1 MLFRSIMSSDLQH
14 IGLDIGSFF
23 KQKNISSVFT
33 LCGGHISPILVGC
46 EKENIDII
54 QVRDEV
60 SAVFAAD
67 AVSRLTDSVGVA
79 IVTAGPG
86 VTNTITAIKNAQM
99 AQSPVLLIGGAAAT
113 LLKGR
118 GSLQDIDQISLLKTY
133 VKSAVSVKKTRDVV
147 PTLANALNTAISG
160 VPGPVF
166 VELPIDLL
174 YPEEDIRKEFM
185 NQLPKS
191 GFFGKIAHWYVNRHL
206 NDLFSSKKSS
216 VKIKPVKEFK
226 LDQRK
231 IDKAAL
237 AIVKAKKPVFLLG
250 NQVTQNKEF
259 LPMCL
264 KSIDKLSVPTFTSGM
279 ARGCFGSSDK
289 YFFRHNRK
297 HALKNADV
305 VVTLGIPLDF
315 RLGYGFSIG
324 KDATL
329 ISINKSKEDLNKNRK
344 PDIGMHADPSR
355 IMHEIGKIINPPS
368 CQNWIEELIKLEK
381 NRENEIQQFSEHKT
395 DFVNPVHLCKTI
407 DKFIDE
413 ESILVADGGDFV
425 GTASYTIRPRSPLGW
440 LDPGPFGTLGV
451 GGGFA
456 IGAKTSF
463 PKKEVWVFYGD
474 GASAYSL
481 AEFDTL
487 CRHKLPVIAIIGN
500 DASWQ
505 QIAREQKQM
514 LGSNIGTEL
523 AFNAYEK
530 VVEGYGGK
538 GYYVEN
544 HDTLDE
550 TLKRAKEDAKLG
562 YPVLVNIK
570 ISKSDFRKGSIS
582 V

>member
-1 MLFRSIMSSDLQH
+1 MQH
-14 IGLDIGSFF
+14 VGLDIGSFF

-67 AVSRLTDSVGVA
+67 AVSRLTESIGVA

-86 VTNTITAIKNAQM
+86 VTNTVTAIKNAQM
-99 AQSPVLLIGGAAAT
+99 AQSPILLIGGAAAT
-113 LLKGR
+113 LLKGK

-133 VKSAVSVKKTRDVV
+133 VKSAVSVKKVRDVI
-147 PTLANALNTAISG
+147 PTLANAINTAISG

-174 YPEEDIRKEFM
+174 YPEEDIRKEFI

-191 GFFGKIAHWYVNRHL
+191 GLFGKIAHWYVNRHL

-216 VKIKPVKEFK
+216 IKVKPVKKFK
-226 LDQRK
+226 LDQHK

-237 AIVKAKKPVFLLG
+237 AIVKSKRPVFLLG
-250 NQVTQNKEF
+250 NQVTQNKDF
-259 LPMCL
+259 LSMCL
-264 KSIDKLSVPTFTSGM
+264 KSIDKLSAPVYTSGM
-279 ARGCFGSSDK
+279 ARGCFGSNDK

-305 VVTLGIPLDF
+305 VVTLGVPLDF
-315 RLGYGFSIG
+315 RLGYGFSIN

-329 ISINKSKEDLNKNRK
+329 ISINKSKKDLNKNKK
-344 PDIGMHADPSR
+344 PDIGIHADPTR

-368 CQNWIEELIKLEK
+368 CQKWIDELSVLENKREE
-381 NRENEIQQFSEHKT
+381 EIQQFSETKT
-395 DFVNPVHLCKTI
+395 DFINPVFLCKTI
-407 DKFIDE
+407 DKLIDE
-413 ESILVADGGDFV
+413 NSILVADGGDFV
-425 GTASYTIRPRSPLGW
+425 GTASYTVRPRKSLGW

-456 IGAKTSF
+456 IGAKSSF
-463 PKKEVWVFYGD
+463 PDKEVWIFYGD

-523 AFNAYEK
+523 AFNSYEK
-530 VVEGYGGK
+530 VAEGYGGK
-538 GYYVEN
+538 GYYVED
-544 HDTLDE
+544 HESLFE
-550 TLKRAKEDAKLG
+550 TLKQAKEDAKLG
-562 YPVLVNIK
+562 FPVLVNVK
-570 ISKSDFRKGSIS
+570 LAKSDFRKGSIS

>member
-1 MLFRSIMSSDLQH
+1 MQH

-23 KQKNISSVFT
+23 KQKNISSIFT

-46 EKENIDII
+46 EKENINII

-67 AVSRLTDSVGVA
+67 AVSRLTESIGVA

-86 VTNTITAIKNAQM
+86 VTNTVTAIKNAQM
-99 AQSPVLLIGGAAAT
+99 AQSPLLLIGGAAAT

-133 VKSAVSVKKTRDVV
+133 VKSAVSVKKTRDVI
-147 PTLANALNTAISG
+147 PTLTNAINTAISG

-174 YPEEDIRKEFM
+174 YPEEDIRNEFM

-191 GFFGKIAHWYVNRHL
+191 GFFGKIAQWYVNRYL

-216 VKIKPVKEFK
+216 IKVNPVKAFK
-226 LDQRK
+226 LDQHK

-237 AIVKAKKPVFLLG
+237 SIVKAKKPVFLLG

-259 LPMCL
+259 LSMCL
-264 KSIDKLSVPTFTSGM
+264 KSLDKLSAPVYTSGM
-279 ARGCFGSSDK
+279 ARGCFNSSDK
-289 YFFRHNRK
+289 HFFRHNRK

-305 VVTLGIPLDF
+305 VVTLGVPLDF
-315 RLGYGFSIG
+315 RLGYGFSVN

-344 PDIGMHADPSR
+344 PDIAIHADPTR

-368 CQNWIEELIKLEK
+368 CQEWIKELSFLEESREK
-381 NRENEIQQFSEHKT
+381 EIQKFSETKT
-395 DFVNPVHLCKTI
+395 DFVNPVYLCKTI
-407 DKFIDE
+407 DKLIDE
-413 ESILVADGGDFV
+413 NSILVADGGDFV
-425 GTASYTIRPRSPLGW
+425 GTASYTVRPRAALGW

-456 IGAKTSF
+456 IGAKSSF
-463 PKKEVWVFYGD
+463 PEKEVWVFYGD

-481 AEFDTL
+481 AEVDTL

-530 VVEGYGGK
+530 VAEGYGGK
-538 GYYVEN
+538 GYYVDNQE
-544 HDTLDE
+544 LLFE
-550 TLKRAKEDAKLG
+550 TLKLAKEDAKLG
-562 YPVLVNIK
+562 HPVLVNVK
-570 ISKSDFRKGSIS
+570 LSKSDFSKGSIS

>member
-1 MLFRSIMSSDLQH
+1 MQH
-14 IGLDIGSFF
+14 VGLDIGSFF

-67 AVSRLTDSVGVA
+67 AVSRLTESIGVA

-86 VTNTITAIKNAQM
+86 VTNTVTAIKNAQM
-99 AQSPVLLIGGAAAT
+99 AQSPILLIGGAAAT
-113 LLKGR
+113 LLKGK

-133 VKSAVSVKKTRDVV
+133 VKSAVSVKKVRDVI
-147 PTLANALNTAISG
+147 PTLANAINTAISG

-174 YPEEDIRKEFM
+174 YPEEDIRKEFI

-216 VKIKPVKEFK
+216 IKVKPVKKFK
-226 LDQRK
+226 LDQHK

-237 AIVKAKKPVFLLG
+237 AIVKSKRPVFLLG
-250 NQVTQNKEF
+250 NQVTQNKDF
-259 LPMCL
+259 LSMCL
-264 KSIDKLSVPTFTSGM
+264 KSIDKLSAPVYTSGM
-279 ARGCFGSSDK
+279 ARGCFGSNDK

-305 VVTLGIPLDF
+305 VVTLGVPLDF
-315 RLGYGFSIG
+315 RLGYGFSIN

-329 ISINKSKEDLNKNRK
+329 ISINKSKKDLNKNKK
-344 PDIGMHADPSR
+344 PDIGIHADPTQ

-368 CQNWIEELIKLEK
+368 CQKWIDELSVLENKREE
-381 NRENEIQQFSEHKT
+381 EIQQFSETKT
-395 DFVNPVHLCKTI
+395 DFINPVFLCKTI
-407 DKFIDE
+407 DKLIDE
-413 ESILVADGGDFV
+413 NSILVADGGDFV
-425 GTASYTIRPRSPLGW
+425 GTASYTVRPRKALGW

-456 IGAKTSF
+456 IGAKSSF
-463 PKKEVWVFYGD
+463 PNKEVWIFYGD

-523 AFNAYEK
+523 AFNSYEK
-530 VVEGYGGK
+530 VAEGYGGK
-538 GYYVEN
+538 GYYVED
-544 HDTLDE
+544 HESLFE
-550 TLKRAKEDAKLG
+550 TLKQAKEDAKLG
-562 YPVLVNIK
+562 FPVLVNVK
-570 ISKSDFRKGSIS
+570 LAKSDFRKGSIS

>member
-1 MLFRSIMSSDLQH
+1 MSSDVQH

-46 EKENIDII
+46 EKENINII

-133 VKSAVSVKKTRDVV
+133 VKSAVSVKKTRDVI
-147 PTLANALNTAISG
+147 PTLANALNTATSG

-174 YPEEDIRKEFM
+174 YPEEDIRKEFI

-191 GFFGKIAHWYVNRHL
+191 GYFGKIAHWYVERHL

-216 VKIKPVKEFK
+216 IKVKPVKEFK

-315 RLGYGFSIG
+315 RLGYGFSIN

-329 ISINKSKEDLNKNRK
+329 IAVNKSKEDLNKNRK
-344 PDIGMHADPSR
+344 PDIGIHADPSR

-368 CQNWIEELIKLEK
+368 CKEWIKELTSLEEK
-381 NRENEIQQFSEHKT
+381 RETDILQFSKYET
-395 DFVNPVHLCKTI
+395 DFVNPVRLCKTI
-407 DKFIDE
+407 DKFIDK

-456 IGAKTSF
+456 IGAKSSF

-523 AFNAYEK
+523 TFNAYEK

>member
-1 MLFRSIMSSDLQH
+1 MSSDLQH

-46 EKENIDII
+46 ENENIDII

-174 YPEEDIRKEFM
+174 YPEEDVRKEFM

-206 NDLFSSKKSS
+206 DDLFSSKKSS
-216 VKIKPVKEFK
+216 IKLKPVKEFK
-226 LDQRK
+226 LDQRN

-237 AIVKAKKPVFLLG
+237 DIVKAKKPVFLLG

-259 LPMCL
+259 LSMCL
-264 KSIDKLSVPTFTSGM
+264 KSLNKLSVPVYTSGM

-315 RLGYGFSIG
+315 RLGYGLSIN
-324 KDATL
+324 KNAKL

-368 CQNWIEELIKLEK
+368 CQAWIEELTKLEE
-381 NRENEIQQFSEHKT
+381 NREKEIQQFSENKT
-395 DFVNPVHLCKTI
+395 DFVNPVYLCKTV
-407 DKFIDE
+407 DKLIDE
-413 ESILVADGGDFV
+413 QSILVADGGDFV

-456 IGAKTSF
+456 IGAKSSF
-463 PKKEVWVFYGD
+463 PEKEVWVFYGD

-523 AFNAYEK
+523 TFNAYEK

-538 GYYVEN
+538 GYYVDN
-544 HDTLDE
+544 HESLYE
-550 TLKRAKEDAKLG
+550 TLKQAKEDAKLG
-562 YPVLVNIK
+562 YPVLVNVK
-570 ISKSDFRKGSIS
+570 LSKSDFRQGSIS

>member
-1 MLFRSIMSSDLQH
+1 MQH
-14 IGLDIGSFF
+14 VGLDIGSFF

-67 AVSRLTDSVGVA
+67 AVSRLTESIGVA

-86 VTNTITAIKNAQM
+86 VTNTVTAIKNAQM
-99 AQSPVLLIGGAAAT
+99 AQSPILLIGGAAAT
-113 LLKGR
+113 LLKGK

-133 VKSAVSVKKTRDVV
+133 VKSAVSVKKVRDVI
-147 PTLANALNTAISG
+147 PTLANAINTAISG

-174 YPEEDIRKEFM
+174 YPEEDIRKEFI

-191 GFFGKIAHWYVNRHL
+191 GLFGKIAHWYVNRHL

-216 VKIKPVKEFK
+216 IKVKPVKKFK
-226 LDQRK
+226 LDQHK

-237 AIVKAKKPVFLLG
+237 AIVKSKRPVFLLG
-250 NQVTQNKEF
+250 NQITQNKDF
-259 LPMCL
+259 LSMCL
-264 KSIDKLSVPTFTSGM
+264 KSLDKLSAPVYTSGM
-279 ARGCFGSSDK
+279 ARGCFGSNDK

-305 VVTLGIPLDF
+305 VVILGVPLDF
-315 RLGYGFSIG
+315 RLGYGFSIN

-329 ISINKSKEDLNKNRK
+329 ISINKSKKDLNKNKK
-344 PDIGMHADPSR
+344 PDIGIHADPTR

-368 CQNWIEELIKLEK
+368 CQKWIDELSVLENKREE
-381 NRENEIQQFSEHKT
+381 EIQQFSETKT
-395 DFVNPVHLCKTI
+395 DFINPVFLCKTI
-407 DKFIDE
+407 DKLIDE
-413 ESILVADGGDFV
+413 NSILVADGGDFV
-425 GTASYTIRPRSPLGW
+425 GTASYTVRPRKALGW

-456 IGAKTSF
+456 IGAKSSF
-463 PKKEVWVFYGD
+463 PDKEVWIFYGD

-523 AFNAYEK
+523 AFNSYEK
-530 VVEGYGGK
+530 VAEGYGGK
-538 GYYVEN
+538 GYYVED
-544 HDTLDE
+544 HESLFE
-550 TLKRAKEDAKLG
+550 VLKQAKEDAKLG
-562 YPVLVNIK
+562 FPVLVNVK
-570 ISKSDFRKGSIS
+570 IAKSDFRKGSIS

>member
-1 MLFRSIMSSDLQH
+1 MLH

-23 KQKNISSVFT
+23 KQKNISSIFT

-67 AVSRLTDSVGVA
+67 AVSRLTDSIGVA

-86 VTNTITAIKNAQM
+86 VTNTVTAIKNAQM

-133 VKSAVSVKKTRDVV
+133 VKSAVSVKKTRDVI
-147 PTLANALNTAISG
+147 PTLANAINTAISG

-174 YPEEDIRKEFM
+174 YPEEDIRNEFM

-191 GFFGKIAHWYVNRHL
+191 GFFGKIAQWYVNRHL

-216 VKIKPVKEFK
+216 IKINPVKAFK
-226 LDQRK
+226 LDQHK

-237 AIVKAKKPVFLLG
+237 SIVKAKKPVFLLG

-259 LPMCL
+259 LSMCL
-264 KSIDKLSVPTFTSGM
+264 KSLDKLSAPVYTSGM
-279 ARGCFGSSDK
+279 ARGCFNSSDK

-305 VVTLGIPLDF
+305 VVTLGVPLDF
-315 RLGYGFSIG
+315 RLGYGFSVN

-344 PDIGMHADPSR
+344 PDIAIHADPTR

-368 CQNWIEELIKLEK
+368 CQEWIKELSVLEESREK
-381 NRENEIQQFSEHKT
+381 EIQQFSETKT
-395 DFVNPVHLCKTI
+395 DFVNPVYLCKTI
-407 DKFIDE
+407 DKLIDE
-413 ESILVADGGDFV
+413 NSILVADGGDFV
-425 GTASYTIRPRSPLGW
+425 GTASYTVRPRSALGW

-456 IGAKTSF
+456 IGAKSSF
-463 PKKEVWVFYGD
+463 PEKEVWVFYGD

-523 AFNAYEK
+523 TYNAYEK
-530 VVEGYGGK
+530 VAEGYGGK
-538 GYYVEN
+538 GYYVDNQES
-544 HDTLDE
+544 LFE
-550 TLKRAKEDAKLG
+550 TLKLAKEDAKLG
-562 YPVLVNIK
+562 YPVLVNVK
-570 ISKSDFRKGSIS
+570 LSKSDFRKGSIS

>member
-1 MLFRSIMSSDLQH
+1 MSSDLQH

-147 PTLANALNTAISG
+147 PSLANALNTAISG

-191 GFFGKIAHWYVNRHL
+191 GFFGKIAHWYVNRHI

-289 YFFRHNRK
+289 FFFRHNRK

-407 DKFIDE
+407 DKFINE

>member
-1 MLFRSIMSSDLQH
+1 MLH

-23 KQKNISSVFT
+23 KQKNISSIFT

-67 AVSRLTDSVGVA
+67 AVSRLTDSIGVA

-86 VTNTITAIKNAQM
+86 VTNTVTAIKNAQM

-133 VKSAVSVKKTRDVV
+133 VKSAVSVKKTRDVI
-147 PTLANALNTAISG
+147 PTLANAINTAISG

-174 YPEEDIRKEFM
+174 YPEEDIRNEFM

-191 GFFGKIAHWYVNRHL
+191 GFFGKIAQWYVNRHL

-216 VKIKPVKEFK
+216 IKVNPVKAFK
-226 LDQRK
+226 LDQHK

-237 AIVKAKKPVFLLG
+237 SIVKAKKPVFLLG

-259 LPMCL
+259 LSMCL
-264 KSIDKLSVPTFTSGM
+264 KSLDKLSAPVYTSGM
-279 ARGCFGSSDK
+279 ARGCFNSSDK

-305 VVTLGIPLDF
+305 VVTLGVPLDF
-315 RLGYGFSIG
+315 RLGYGFSVN

-344 PDIGMHADPSR
+344 PDIAIHADPTR

-368 CQNWIEELIKLEK
+368 CQEWIKELSVLEESREK
-381 NRENEIQQFSEHKT
+381 EIQQFSETKT
-395 DFVNPVHLCKTI
+395 DFVNPVYLCKTI
-407 DKFIDE
+407 DKLIDE
-413 ESILVADGGDFV
+413 NSILVADGGDFV
-425 GTASYTIRPRSPLGW
+425 GTASYTVRPRAALGW

-456 IGAKTSF
+456 IGAKSSF
-463 PKKEVWVFYGD
+463 PEKEVWVFYGD

-530 VVEGYGGK
+530 VAEGYGGK
-538 GYYVEN
+538 GYYVDNQDSLFEP
-544 HDTLDE
+544 
-550 TLKRAKEDAKLG
+550 LKLAKDAKLG
-562 YPVLVNIK
+562 YPVLVNVK
-570 ISKSDFRKGSIS
+570 LSKSDFRKGSIS

>member
-1 MLFRSIMSSDLQH
+1 MSSDVQH

-46 EKENIDII
+46 EKENINII

-133 VKSAVSVKKTRDVV
+133 VKSAVSVKKTRDVI
-147 PTLANALNTAISG
+147 PTLANALNIATSG

-174 YPEEDIRKEFM
+174 YPEEDIRKEFI

-191 GFFGKIAHWYVNRHL
+191 GYFGKIAHWYVERHL

-216 VKIKPVKEFK
+216 IKVKPVKEFK

-305 VVTLGIPLDF
+305 VLTLGIPLDF
-315 RLGYGFSIG
+315 RLGYGFSIN

-329 ISINKSKEDLNKNRK
+329 IAVNKSKEDLNKNRK
-344 PDIGMHADPSR
+344 PDIGIHADPSR

-368 CQNWIEELIKLEK
+368 CKEWIKELTGLEEK
-381 NRENEIQQFSEHKT
+381 RETEILQFSKNES

-425 GTASYTIRPRSPLGW
+425 GTASYTIRPRSALGW

-456 IGAKTSF
+456 IGAKSSF

>member
-1 MLFRSIMSSDLQH
+1 MLH

-23 KQKNISSVFT
+23 KQKNISSIFT

-67 AVSRLTDSVGVA
+67 AVSRLTDSIGVA

-86 VTNTITAIKNAQM
+86 VTNTVTAIKNAQM

-133 VKSAVSVKKTRDVV
+133 VKSAVSVKKTRDVI
-147 PTLANALNTAISG
+147 PTLANAINTAISG

-174 YPEEDIRKEFM
+174 YPEEDIRNEFM

-191 GFFGKIAHWYVNRHL
+191 GFFGKIAQWYVNRHL

-216 VKIKPVKEFK
+216 IKVNPVKAFK
-226 LDQRK
+226 LDQHK

-237 AIVKAKKPVFLLG
+237 SIVKAKKPVFLLG

-259 LPMCL
+259 LSMCL
-264 KSIDKLSVPTFTSGM
+264 KSLDKLSAPVYTSGM
-279 ARGCFGSSDK
+279 ARGCFNSSDK

-305 VVTLGIPLDF
+305 VVTLGVPLDF
-315 RLGYGFSIG
+315 RLGYGFSVN

-344 PDIGMHADPSR
+344 PDIAIHADPTR

-368 CQNWIEELIKLEK
+368 CQEWIKELSVLEESREK
-381 NRENEIQQFSEHKT
+381 EIQKFSETKT
-395 DFVNPVHLCKTI
+395 DFVNPVYLCKTI
-407 DKFIDE
+407 DKLIDE
-413 ESILVADGGDFV
+413 NSILVADGGDFV
-425 GTASYTIRPRSPLGW
+425 GTASYTVRPRAALGW

-456 IGAKTSF
+456 IGAKSSF
-463 PKKEVWVFYGD
+463 PEKEVWVFYGD

-530 VVEGYGGK
+530 VAEGYGGK
-538 GYYVEN
+538 GYYVDN
-544 HDTLDE
+544 QDSLFE
-550 TLKRAKEDAKLG
+550 TLKLAKEDAKLG
-562 YPVLVNIK
+562 YPVLVNVK
-570 ISKSDFRKGSIS
+570 LSKSDFRKGSIS

>member
-1 MLFRSIMSSDLQH
+1 MSSDVQH

-46 EKENIDII
+46 EKENINII

-133 VKSAVSVKKTRDVV
+133 VKSAVSVKKTRDVI
-147 PTLANALNTAISG
+147 PTLANALNTATSG

-174 YPEEDIRKEFM
+174 YPEEDIRKEFI

-191 GFFGKIAHWYVNRHL
+191 GYFGKIAHWYVERHL

-216 VKIKPVKEFK
+216 IKVKPVKEFK

-315 RLGYGFSIG
+315 RLGYGFSIN

-329 ISINKSKEDLNKNRK
+329 IAVNKSKEDLNKNRK
-344 PDIGMHADPSR
+344 PDIGIHADPSR

-368 CQNWIEELIKLEK
+368 CKEWIKELTSLEEKREK
-381 NRENEIQQFSEHKT
+381 DILQFSKYET
-395 DFVNPVHLCKTI
+395 DFVNPVRLCKTI
-407 DKFIDE
+407 DKFIDK

-456 IGAKTSF
+456 IGAKSSF

>member
-1 MLFRSIMSSDLQH
+1 MSSDLQH

-46 EKENIDII
+46 EKENINII

-133 VKSAVSVKKTRDVV
+133 VKSAVSVKKTRDVI
-147 PTLANALNTAISG
+147 PTLANALNTATSG

-174 YPEEDIRKEFM
+174 YPEEDIRKEFI

-191 GFFGKIAHWYVNRHL
+191 GYFGKIAHWYVERHL

-216 VKIKPVKEFK
+216 IKVKPVKEFK

-315 RLGYGFSIG
+315 RLGYGFSIN

-329 ISINKSKEDLNKNRK
+329 IAVNKSKEDLNKNRK
-344 PDIGMHADPSR
+344 PDIGIHADPSR

-368 CQNWIEELIKLEK
+368 CKEWIKELTGLEEK
-381 NRENEIQQFSEHKT
+381 RETEILQFSKYET

-407 DKFIDE
+407 DRFIDE

-425 GTASYTIRPRSPLGW
+425 GTASYTIRPRSSLGW

-456 IGAKTSF
+456 IGAKSSF

>member
-1 MLFRSIMSSDLQH
+1 MSSDLQH

-191 GFFGKIAHWYVNRHL
+191 GYFGKIAHWYVNRHL

-216 VKIKPVKEFK
+216 IKIKPVKEFK
-226 LDQRK
+226 LDQRN

-259 LPMCL
+259 LSMCL
-264 KSIDKLSVPTFTSGM
+264 KSLNKLSAPIYTSGM

-315 RLGYGFSIG
+315 RLGYGFSIN

-368 CQNWIEELIKLEK
+368 CQAWIEELTKLEE
-381 NRENEIQQFSEHKT
+381 NREKEIQQFSEIKT
-395 DFVNPVHLCKTI
+395 DFVNPVYLCKTV
-407 DKFIDE
+407 DKLIDE
-413 ESILVADGGDFV
+413 QSILIADGGDFV
-425 GTASYTIRPRSPLGW
+425 GTASYTIRPRNPLGW

-456 IGAKTSF
+456 IGAKSSF
-463 PKKEVWVFYGD
+463 PEKEVWVFYGD

-481 AEFDTL
+481 SEFDTL

-523 AFNAYEK
+523 SFNAYEK

-538 GYYVEN
+538 GYYVDN
-544 HDTLDE
+544 HKSLYE
-550 TLKRAKEDAKLG
+550 TLKQAKEDAKLG
-562 YPVLVNIK
+562 YPVLVNVK
-570 ISKSDFRKGSIS
+570 LSKSDFRKGSIS

>member
-1 MLFRSIMSSDLQH
+1 MQH
-14 IGLDIGSFF
+14 VGLDIGSFF

-67 AVSRLTDSVGVA
+67 AVSRLTESIGVA

-86 VTNTITAIKNAQM
+86 VTNTVTAIKNAQM
-99 AQSPVLLIGGAAAT
+99 AQSPILLIGGAAAT
-113 LLKGR
+113 LLKGK

-133 VKSAVSVKKTRDVV
+133 VKSAVSVKKVRDVI
-147 PTLANALNTAISG
+147 PTLANAINTAISG

-174 YPEEDIRKEFM
+174 YPEEDIRKEFI

-191 GFFGKIAHWYVNRHL
+191 GLFGKIAHWYVNRYL

-216 VKIKPVKEFK
+216 IKVKPVKKFK
-226 LDQRK
+226 LDQHK

-237 AIVKAKKPVFLLG
+237 TIVKSKRPVFLLG
-250 NQVTQNKEF
+250 NQVTQNKDF
-259 LPMCL
+259 LSLCL
-264 KSIDKLSVPTFTSGM
+264 KSIDKLSAPVYTSGM
-279 ARGCFGSSDK
+279 ARGCFGSNDK

-305 VVTLGIPLDF
+305 VVTLGVPLDF
-315 RLGYGFSIG
+315 RLGYGFSIN

-329 ISINKSKEDLNKNRK
+329 ISINKSKKDLNKNKK
-344 PDIGMHADPSR
+344 PDIGIHADPTR

-368 CQNWIEELIKLEK
+368 CQKWIDELSVLENKREE
-381 NRENEIQQFSEHKT
+381 EIQQFSETKT
-395 DFVNPVHLCKTI
+395 DFINPVFLCKTI
-407 DKFIDE
+407 DKLIDE
-413 ESILVADGGDFV
+413 NSILVADGGDFV
-425 GTASYTIRPRSPLGW
+425 GTASYTVRPRKSLGW

-456 IGAKTSF
+456 IGAKSSF
-463 PKKEVWVFYGD
+463 PDKEVWIFYGD

-523 AFNAYEK
+523 AFNSYEK
-530 VVEGYGGK
+530 VAEGYGGK
-538 GYYVEN
+538 GYYVED
-544 HDTLDE
+544 HESLFE
-550 TLKRAKEDAKLG
+550 TLKQAKEDAKLG
-562 YPVLVNIK
+562 FPVLVNVK
-570 ISKSDFRKGSIS
+570 LAKSDFRKGSIS

>member
-1 MLFRSIMSSDLQH
+1 MSSDVQH

-46 EKENIDII
+46 EKENINII

-133 VKSAVSVKKTRDVV
+133 VKSAVSVKKTRDVI
-147 PTLANALNTAISG
+147 PTLANALNTATSG

-174 YPEEDIRKEFM
+174 YPEKDIRKEFI

-191 GFFGKIAHWYVNRHL
+191 GYFGKIAHWYVERHL

-216 VKIKPVKEFK
+216 IKVKPVKQFK

-315 RLGYGFSIG
+315 RLGYGFSIN

-329 ISINKSKEDLNKNRK
+329 IAVNKSKEDLNKNRK
-344 PDIGMHADPSR
+344 PDIGIHADPSR

-368 CQNWIEELIKLEK
+368 CKEWIKELTGLEEK
-381 NRENEIQQFSEHKT
+381 RETEILQFSKYKS

-425 GTASYTIRPRSPLGW
+425 GTASYTIRPRSALGW

-456 IGAKTSF
+456 IGAKSSF

-523 AFNAYEK
+523 TFNAYEK

-544 HDTLDE
+544 HDSLDE
-550 TLKRAKEDAKLG
+550 TLKQAKEDAKFG

>member
-1 MLFRSIMSSDLQH
+1 MSSDLQH

-46 EKENIDII
+46 EKENINII

-133 VKSAVSVKKTRDVV
+133 VKSAVSVKKTRDVI
-147 PTLANALNTAISG
+147 PTLANALNIATSG

-174 YPEEDIRKEFM
+174 YPEKDIRKEFI

-191 GFFGKIAHWYVNRHL
+191 GYFGKIAHWYVERHL

-216 VKIKPVKEFK
+216 IKVKPVKEFK
-226 LDQRK
+226 IDQRK

-315 RLGYGFSIG
+315 RLGYGFSIN

-329 ISINKSKEDLNKNRK
+329 IAVNKSKEDLNKNRK
-344 PDIGMHADPSR
+344 PDIGIHADPSR

-368 CQNWIEELIKLEK
+368 CKEWIKELTGLEEK
-381 NRENEIQQFSEHKT
+381 RETEILQFSKYET

-425 GTASYTIRPRSPLGW
+425 GTASYTIRPRSSLGW

-456 IGAKTSF
+456 IGAKSSF

-523 AFNAYEK
+523 TFNAYEK

-538 GYYVEN
+538 GYFVEN
-544 HDTLDE
+544 HDSLDE

>member
-1 MLFRSIMSSDLQH
+1 MDSEMRH
-14 IGLDIGSFF
+14 IGLEVGKFF
-23 KQKNISSVFT
+23 KEKNISKVFT

-60 SAVFAAD
+60 SSVFAAD
-67 AVSRLTDSVGVA
+67 AVSRLTDSIGVA

-86 VTNTITAIKNAQM
+86 VTNTVTAIKNAQM
-99 AQSPVLLIGGAAAT
+99 AQSPLLLIGGAAAT
-113 LLKGR
+113 LLKGK

-133 VKSAVSVKKTRDVV
+133 VKSAVSVSKARNVI
-147 PTLANALNTAISG
+147 PTLANAINIANSG

-174 YPEEDIRKEFM
+174 YPEEDIRKEHI
-185 NQLPKS
+185 NQLPKE
-191 GFFGKIAHWYVNRHL
+191 GLVAKFMHWYVNRHL
-206 NDLFSSKKSS
+206 NDLFSTKKSS
-216 VKIKPVKEFK
+216 IKIHPVKDFK
-226 LDQRK
+226 LNQK
-231 IDKAAL
+231 QIDKAAL
-237 AIVKAKKPVFLLG
+237 SIVRAKKPVFILG

-259 LPMCL
+259 LSMFL
-264 KSIDKLSVPTFTSGM
+264 KSITKLNVPTYTSGM
-279 ARGCFGSSDK
+279 ARGCFGKEDS
-289 YFFRHNRK
+289 FFFKHNRK

-305 VVTLGIPLDF
+305 VVTLGVPLDF
-315 RLGYGFSIG
+315 RLSYGFSIN
-324 KDATL
+324 KNANL
-329 ISINKSKEDLNKNRK
+329 IAVNKSKEDLKRNRK
-344 PDIGMHADPSR
+344 PDIGINGDPSR
-355 IMHEIGKIINPPS
+355 IMHEIGKIINAPS
-368 CQNWIEELIKLEK
+368 CQEWIDELTSLEHEREDEINILAEEKFD
-381 NRENEIQQFSEHKT
+381 N
-395 DFVNPVHLCKTI
+395 VNPIYLCKAI
-407 DKFIDE
+407 DQLIDN

-425 GTASYTIRPRSPLGW
+425 GTASYAIKPRQALGW

-456 IGAKTSF
+456 VGAKCSL
-463 PKKEVWVFYGD
+463 PGKEVWILYGD

-538 GYYVEN
+538 GYYVDN
-544 HDTLDE
+544 QDTLID
-550 TLKRAKEDAKLG
+550 TLKQAKADAKLG
-562 YPVLVNIK
+562 YPVLVNVK
-570 ISKSDFRKGSIS
+570 LSKSDFRKGSIS

>member
-1 MLFRSIMSSDLQH
+1 MSSDVQH

-46 EKENIDII
+46 EKENINII

-133 VKSAVSVKKTRDVV
+133 VKSAVSVKKTRDVI
-147 PTLANALNTAISG
+147 PTLANALNTATSG

-174 YPEEDIRKEFM
+174 YPEKDIRKEFI

-191 GFFGKIAHWYVNRHL
+191 GYFGKIAHWYVERHL

-216 VKIKPVKEFK
+216 IKVKPVKQFK

-315 RLGYGFSIG
+315 RLGYGFSIN

-329 ISINKSKEDLNKNRK
+329 IAVNKSKEDLNKNRK
-344 PDIGMHADPSR
+344 PDIGIHADPSR

-368 CQNWIEELIKLEK
+368 CKEWIKELTGLEEK
-381 NRENEIQQFSEHKT
+381 RETEILQFSKYET

-425 GTASYTIRPRSPLGW
+425 GTASYTIRPRSALGW

-456 IGAKTSF
+456 IGANSSF

>member
-1 MLFRSIMSSDLQH
+1 MSSDLQH

-23 KQKNISSVFT
+23 KQKNITSVFT

-46 EKENIDII
+46 EKENINII

-133 VKSAVSVKKTRDVV
+133 VKSAVSVKKTRDVI
-147 PTLANALNTAISG
+147 PTLANALNTATSG

-174 YPEEDIRKEFM
+174 YPEEDIRKEFI

-191 GFFGKIAHWYVNRHL
+191 GYFGKIAHWYVERHL

-216 VKIKPVKEFK
+216 IKVKPVKEFK
-226 LDQRK
+226 IDQRK

-315 RLGYGFSIG
+315 RLGYGFSIN

-329 ISINKSKEDLNKNRK
+329 IAVNKSKEDLNKNRK
-344 PDIGMHADPSR
+344 PDIGIHADPSR

-368 CQNWIEELIKLEK
+368 CKEWIKELPGLEEK
-381 NRENEIQQFSEHKT
+381 RETEILQFSKNES

-425 GTASYTIRPRSPLGW
+425 GTASYTIRPRSSLGW

-456 IGAKTSF
+456 IGAKSSF